1 MKETR
6 ACIWTDGAA
15 CRRRSPPPVPR
26 PRHAP
31 ADPEPTNVVGVFGLS
46 VRTVEQ
52 DLEEEF
58 GRIAAVDKV
67 VIVYDARVS
76 GADARNVSG
85 TRLSD
90 TGSLLVRGA
99 SAL

>member
-1 MKETR
+1 M
-6 ACIWTDGAA
+6 
-15 CRRRSPPPVPR
+15 
-26 PRHAP
+26 
-31 ADPEPTNVVGVFGLS
+31 VGVFGLS

-76 GADARNVSG
+76 GADAGIGSG
-85 TRLSD
+85 TRLS
-90 TGSLLVRGA
+90 TIGSLLDRGA